1 MSSFKAETPSGVSE
15 RHALADEAVRD
26 NKPTSHMKILHTV
39 TLSCHATGEQ
49 STRHIIRNRR
59 LTYRGC
65 ERILRTAGYSVVRVE
80 TAIFA

>member
-1 MSSFKAETPSGVSE
+1 
-15 RHALADEAVRD
+15 
-26 NKPTSHMKILHTV
+26 MKILHTV
-39 TLSCHATGEQ
+39 TLSNHATGEQ

-65 ERILRTAGYSVVRVE
+65 ERILRAAGCSVVRVE